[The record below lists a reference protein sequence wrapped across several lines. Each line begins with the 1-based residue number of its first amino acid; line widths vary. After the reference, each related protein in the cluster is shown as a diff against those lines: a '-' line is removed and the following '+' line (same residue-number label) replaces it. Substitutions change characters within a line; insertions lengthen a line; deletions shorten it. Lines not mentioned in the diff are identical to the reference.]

1 MGDMPNPKR
10 VRIDEEQPEE
20 LEYEPSIAPT
30 EELQAPDDT
39 VIDETD
45 PPMEPGLT
53 QAASSESMPDAAPAD
68 AAPST
73 MDNDGDVAMPREV
86 PVPDDDD
93 DDEEGLLTGA
103 NTAEV
108 LEVSMD
114 VHPEDITNNPLC
126 LFSVL
131 DDCLQV
137 ANTKGQKTCW
147 GFLA

>member
-1 MGDMPNPKR
+1 
-10 VRIDEEQPEE
+10 
-20 LEYEPSIAPT
+20 
-30 EELQAPDDT
+30 
-39 VIDETD
+39 
-45 PPMEPGLT
+45 MEPGLT

-73 MDNDGDVAMPREV
+73 MDNDGDVAMPHEV

-93 DDEEGLLTGA
+93 EGLLTET

-131 DDCLQV
+131 DERL
-137 ANTKGQKTCW
+137 
-147 GFLA
+147 